1 MALSKLSG
9 DEAGIL
15 FGRLCSALDPRYA
28 VDFSSASL
36 ELWKLTQALRQQLRT
51 DYEAVSAL
59 CSSAELQ
66 GAPFPRS
73 CKELREARDIYKDL
87 SADDMALLGTLGS
100 VLPALKSLTLY
111 GNSAGPDGA
120 LRLVE
125 GLGAGA
131 LSGLTKLDLTL
142 HVGDTG
148 ASALSAALGRGAMPR
163 LKFLDLTNAGIGGAG
178 LVALAPAL
186 RQRPALEYLSLRLNP
201 LSDEGI
207 AALVTPPPPPDALPP
222 STGGLAKLQAL
233 DLVGTNIADA
243 GGAALIAALD
253 SGVLPA
259 LKELLLYHAPA
270 SAAAKR
276 AVATALKE
284 SHDPRKLLERGN
296 HAYKQRNFDQA
307 IHFFTLVIAM
317 YPDNTAPAQL
327 FSNRAAAL
335 CGKKRYNDALADA
348 DRAIRQQPQW
358 GKGHS
363 RRATALHALRRL
375 DEARAAYEKAL
386 ELDPHNQYVRTSLE
400 SLLKL
405 SYFRPHFRPFSA
417 RRGATA

>member
-15 FGRLCSALDPRYA
+15 FGRLCNALDPRYA

-131 LSGLTKLDLTL
+131 LSGLTKLDLGV

-148 ASALSAALGRGAMPR
+148 ATALSAALGRGAMPR
-163 LKFLDLTNAGIGGAG
+163 LKFLDLTHAGIGGAG

-186 RQRPALEYLSLRLNP
+186 RRRPALEYLSLRLNP

-207 AALVTPPPPPDALPP
+207 AALVTPPPPPADALPP

-233 DLVGTNIADA
+233 DLVGTNVSDA
-243 GGAALIAALD
+243 GCAALVAALD
-253 SGVLPA
+253 SGVLPV

-276 AVATALKE
+276 AVRTALKE
-284 SHDPRKLLERGN
+284 SHDTRKLQERGN
-296 HAYKQRNFDQA
+296 HAYKQRNFEQA
-307 IHFFTLVIAM
+307 IHYFTLAIARF
-317 YPDNTAPAQL
+317 DDLAAPAA
-327 FSNRAAAL
+327 FYTNRSAAL
-335 CGKKRYNDALADA
+335 CGKKRYTDALADA
-348 DRAIRQQPQW
+348 DRAVRLQPHW
-358 GKGHS
+358 AKGHS
-363 RRATALHALRRL
+363 RRANALHALRRL
-375 DEARAAYEKAL
+375 DEARGAYEKAL

-400 SLLKL
+400 SLLKRL
-405 SYFRPHFRPFSA
+405 L
-417 RRGATA
+417 RRS